1 MPDGENQIRSNE
13 QIAFATIGIVAHA
26 ASRKHPWP
34 SISSQAANRGNISF
48 PQVKYPYNSKI
59 VRGFFKDTP
68 ICTSVSTSQKRLQRS
83 LLSRLPL
90 LGRKGERGDEALRA
104 ADHPPTLSRR
114 RREALG
120 VDAAFEQV
128 CAWLATMR

>member
-1 MPDGENQIRSNE
+1 M
-13 QIAFATIGIVAHA
+13 
-26 ASRKHPWP
+26 
-34 SISSQAANRGNISF
+34 SF
-48 PQVKYPYNSKI
+48 PQVIYPYNPKI

-68 ICTSVSTSQKRLQRS
+68 IRTSVSTSQKRLQRS

-90 LGRKGERGDEALRA
+90 LGRKGERGDGALRA
-104 ADHPPTLSRR
+104 ADYPPTLSRR

-120 VDAAFEQV
+120 VNAAFEQV